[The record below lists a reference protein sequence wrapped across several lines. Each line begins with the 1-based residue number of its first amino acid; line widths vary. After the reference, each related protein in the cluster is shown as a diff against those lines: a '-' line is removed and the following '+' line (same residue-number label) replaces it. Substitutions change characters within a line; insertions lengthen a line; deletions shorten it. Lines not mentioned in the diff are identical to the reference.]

1 MVTTTLSDIE
11 LAHKMANAAGKVITP
26 HFRTEIEYDNKD
38 TAAGFDPV
46 SEADRAAERT
56 MRDIV
61 DQFRHKDGFCG
72 EEFAD
77 KVGSSGR
84 VWVVDPIDGTRGFMC
99 GTPTW
104 GTLIA
109 LRSKS
114 ERVCLGLIDQPYI
127 GERFWGTDG
136 QAYFQNRNSKKKIF
150 TSRILDLS
158 AAKLFSTF
166 PEIGR
171 THDRSGFKAVA
182 HKVQLV
188 RFGMDC
194 YAYALLAA
202 GYIELI
208 IEAGLRPYDIN
219 APIGLIEAAGGIVTN
234 WSGQNAVNGGQV
246 LAAANQSLHLAAL
259 DLLKDYAD

>member
-1 MVTTTLSDIE
+1 MATNSPTDIE
-11 LAHKMANAAGKVITP
+11 VAHKMADAAGAVIMP
-26 HFRTEIEYDNKD
+26 HFRVEIVFENKD
-38 TAAGFDPV
+38 IAGFDPV
-46 SEADRAAERT
+46 SEADRLAERT
-56 MRDIV
+56 MREIV
-61 DQFRHKDGFCG
+61 AQFRPFDGFRG

-77 KVGSSGR
+77 TVGSSGCA
-84 VWVVDPIDGTRGFMC
+84 WVVDPIDGTRGFMC

-109 LRSKS
+109 LRSAP

-136 QAYFQNRNSKKKIF
+136 TAYLRNRNGQERIT
-150 TSRILDLS
+150 TSSILSLS
-158 AAKLFSTF
+158 EAKLFSTF

-171 THDRSGFKAVA
+171 QRDRSGFEAVA
-182 HKVQLV
+182 DRVRLV

-202 GYIELI
+202 GYIDLI
-208 IEAGLRPYDIN
+208 VEAGLRPYDIN
-219 APIGLIEAAGGIVTN
+219 APIGLIEAAGGMVTN
-234 WSGQNAVNGGQV
+234 WSGQSAVNGGQV
-246 LAAANQSLHLAAL
+246 VAAATQSLHNAAL